1 MNYHF
6 TGILII
12 LLCLLAF
19 CGGPAHAGS
28 TQTNTS
34 GSNTAIEGGYTS
46 TATTTYESGS
56 ESTSTTNNTTNSDI
70 KSSPPTAGAP
80 SYNSMTQ
87 DVCAVGGSLG
97 VQTFGLGISGGK
109 HFIDENCERL
119 KLARILN
126 DFGMKVAAVAILCQD
141 ERVFESMIQAGT
153 PCPIDGKLGK
163 EAKKLWSKYDHE
175 RPDYDIYV
183 KRMKAREKKEKAL
196 AKKIAL
202 EEKRIAKEQAKITK
216 EFETIELDTTF
227 DKKVQEKIKKKI
239 EWSNPKYCQDLY
251 ENG

>member
-1 MNYHF
+1 MIDKFMNYYV
-6 TGILII
+6 TGALII
-12 LLCLLAF
+12 MLVALAF
-19 CGGPAHAGS
+19 CNGPAHAGS
-28 TQTNTS
+28 TQTNSS

-70 KSSPPTAGAP
+70 RSAPPSASAP

-87 DVCAVGGSLG
+87 DVCAVGVSAGI
-97 VQTFGLGISGGK
+97 QTFGIGVSGGK
-109 HFIDENCERL
+109 HVVDKNCERL

-153 PCPIDGKLGK
+153 PCPIDGKIGK

-183 KRMKAREKKEKAL
+183 KRMKEREKKEKQI
-196 AKKIAL
+196 AKIKAI
-202 EEKRIAKEQAKITK
+202 EEKKRIEEEAKTTK
-216 EFETIELDTTF
+216 EFEKVDKELEKEKTILP
-227 DKKVQEKIKKKI
+227 KKKPVKW
-239 EWSNPKYCQDLY
+239 EPPK
-251 ENG
+251 

>member
-1 MNYHF
+1 MNYTF
-6 TGILII
+6 TSTLII
-12 LLCLLAF
+12 LMCLLAF
-19 CGGPAHAGS
+19 CAGPAHAGS

-70 KSSPPTAGAP
+70 RSSPPSASAP

-87 DVCAVGGSLG
+87 DVCAVGVSAG

-109 HFIDENCERL
+109 HVIDKNCERL

-153 PCPIDGKLGK
+153 PCPIDGKIGK
-163 EAKKLWSKYDHE
+163 EAKKLWAKYDHE
-175 RPDYDIYV
+175 RPDYDIYI
-183 KRMKAREKKEKAL
+183 KRMKERDKKEKAI
-196 AKKIAL
+196 AKKKAL
-202 EEKRIAKEQAKITK
+202 EEKKAAKEQAKITK
-216 EFETIELDTTF
+216 EFDEF
-227 DKKVQEKIKKKI
+227 DKQVEKKIEEKKKKI
-239 EWSNPKYCQDLY
+239 NWESPK
-251 ENG
+251 

>member
-1 MNYHF
+1 MGRSMNYYF

-12 LLCLLAF
+12 LLCLIAWI
-19 CGGPAHAGS
+19 GPAYPGS

-56 ESTSTTNNTTNSDI
+56 TSTSTTTNTTNSDI
-70 KSSPPTAGAP
+70 RSAPPSAAAP

-87 DVCAVGGSLG
+87 DVCAVGVSAG
-97 VQTFGLGISGGK
+97 VQTLGIGLSGGK
-109 HFIDENCERL
+109 HVIDENCERL

-153 PCPIDGKLGK
+153 PCPIDGRIGK
-163 EAKKLWSKYDHE
+163 EAEKLWAKYDHE
-175 RPDYDIYV
+175 RPDYDVYV
-183 KRMKAREKKEKAL
+183 ERMKKREKKN
-196 AKKIAL
+196 
-202 EEKRIAKEQAKITK
+202 KEIEAQIQK
-216 EFETIELDTTF
+216 EFEEAEAAAKAQELA
-227 DKKVQEKIKKKI
+227 EWKKKKLK
-239 EWSNPKYCQDLY
+239 EWKGPR
-251 ENG
+251 

>member
-1 MNYHF
+1 MEVSRMNYYF

-12 LLCLLAF
+12 LMTLLAF
-19 CGGPAHAGS
+19 CGGPARAGS

-46 TATTTYESGS
+46 TATTTYQSGS
-56 ESTSTTNNTTNSDI
+56 SSNSTTTNTTNSNTRSAPPSA
-70 KSSPPTAGAP
+70 SSP

-109 HFIDENCERL
+109 HFIDKNCERL

-153 PCPIDGKLGK
+153 PCPIDGRIGK
-163 EAKKLWSKYDHE
+163 EAQALWSKYDHE

-183 KRMKAREKKEKAL
+183 KRMEDRRIADEAEQKRITEEMEAMDKAKAEEDAKL
-196 AKKIAL
+196 ENAKKM
-202 EEKRIAKEQAKITK
+202 KEWKH
-216 EFETIELDTTF
+216 
-227 DKKVQEKIKKKI
+227 
-239 EWSNPKYCQDLY
+239 PR
-251 ENG
+251 

>member
-1 MNYHF
+1 MIGKTMNYYF

-12 LLCLLAF
+12 LICLLTLI
-19 CGGPAHAGS
+19 GPAYPGS

-70 KSSPPTAGAP
+70 RSSPPSASAP

-87 DVCAVGGSLG
+87 DVCAVGVSAG

-109 HFIDENCERL
+109 HVIDKNCERL

-153 PCPIDGKLGK
+153 PCPIDGKIGK
-163 EAKKLWSKYDHE
+163 EAKKLWAKYDHE
-175 RPDYDIYV
+175 RPDYDIYI
-183 KRMKAREKKEKAL
+183 KRMKERDKKEKAI
-196 AKKIAL
+196 AKKNAL
-202 EEKRIAKEQAKITK
+202 EEKKAAKEQAKMTK
-216 EFETIELDTTF
+216 EFDEF
-227 DKKVQEKIKKKI
+227 DKQVEKKIEEKKKKI
-239 EWSNPKYCQDLY
+239 EWSNPK
-251 ENG
+251 

>member
-1 MNYHF
+1 MESCRMNYYF
-6 TGILII
+6 TGILIVLI
-12 LLCLLAF
+12 CLLTF
-19 CGGPAHAGS
+19 IKPAYPGS

-46 TATTTYESGS
+46 TATTTYQTGS
-56 ESTSTTNNTTNSDI
+56 SSNTTTNSTSNSNV
-70 KSSPPTAGAP
+70 KSAPPSAGAP

-109 HFIDENCERL
+109 HFVDKNCERL

-153 PCPIDGKLGK
+153 PCPIDGKIGK
-163 EAKKLWSKYDHE
+163 EAKQLWGKYDHE
-175 RPDYDIYV
+175 RPDYTTYV
-183 KRMKAREKKEKAL
+183 KRMKDREKADL
-196 AKKIAL
+196 A
-202 EEKRIAKEQAKITK
+202 EQKKITK
-216 EFETIELDTTF
+216 ELEAM
-227 DKKVQEKIKKKI
+227 DKAKAKEEAKNKKNIDWKD
-239 EWSNPKYCQDLY
+239 PR
-251 ENG
+251 